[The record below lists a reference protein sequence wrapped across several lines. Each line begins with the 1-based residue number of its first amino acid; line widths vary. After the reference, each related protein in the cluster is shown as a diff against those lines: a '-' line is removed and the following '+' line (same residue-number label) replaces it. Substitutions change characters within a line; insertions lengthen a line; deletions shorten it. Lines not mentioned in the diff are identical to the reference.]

1 MRIRLTALV
10 ISLVL
15 PVCGMAQT
23 APSAQSLE
31 DIRQNL
37 QAIDSEVAQLR
48 TQLLATGNQLP
59 ATAGNPLQRL
69 DALEHN
75 TRLLTGRVEQLQ
87 NDIRRMADD
96 AGRRY
101 SDVDFRLTEIE
112 GGDTALLGNPVAL
125 GGGVTDGTAG
135 SGGGTGFG
143 GPMTAGQSDTPNVA
157 VAISEQNSYDAA
169 DAALEAGRYEEAA
182 AGFRAFLG
190 EYPDSPLANDAT
202 FELAQANL
210 ATGAFRDAAK
220 GYLKA
225 FNAEPNGPNAPE
237 ALYGVGI
244 SLQYLGQMPEACLTY
259 DEVERRFPAM
269 EPDLAD
275 KLEQGRDGASCQR

>member
-1 MRIRLTALV
+1 MRIRLSALV

-23 APSAQSLE
+23 APNAQSLE

-37 QAIDSEVAQLR
+37 MAIDAEVAQLR
-48 TQLLATGNQLP
+48 NQLVATGNQLP

-135 SGGGTGFG
+135 SGSGFG
-143 GPMTAGQSDTPNVA
+143 GPISPSQSDTPTVA

-169 DAALEAGRYEEAA
+169 ASALEAGRFEEAA
-182 AGFRAFLG
+182 SGFSQFLAQ
-190 EYPDSPLANDAT
+190 YPDSPLANDAT
-202 FELAQANL
+202 FELAEANL
-210 ATGAFRDAAK
+210 ASGSFRDAAK

-225 FNAEPNGPNAPE
+225 FNAEPSGPNAPE

-259 DEVERRFPAM
+259 DEVERRFPDM
-269 EPDLAD
+269 DPELAD
-275 KLEQGRDGASCQR
+275 KLEQGRDGASCQQ